1 MNRWSIILAS
11 LIVGL
16 GVAGCAR
23 FRDHPLSPAQTA
35 NSLESRRLDTPD
47 FRRFLAT
54 NLSRSF
60 PEWPPKTWDFD
71 MLTLAAM
78 YYHPSLEVARAQWA
92 VAEGGDKTA
101 AERPNPVLTAQPGY
115 SLSPSSG
122 PSPWTP
128 TVSLDIPIETMG
140 KRRYRMDQARYLS
153 DSARLGIIT
162 AAWQV
167 RSNLRRSLIDFAGA
181 RQRESLLKQE
191 LALHDRI
198 VQSLEQRLEAG
209 AVASSEVGLVRI
221 ARERTQL
228 DWLDARRLSSE
239 ALARVAD
246 SIGVTV
252 AALQGLNL
260 PDQISPSLSVEE
272 LMSANLRR
280 QALLGRA
287 DLLSALSD
295 YAASQAALQLEIA
308 RQYPDI
314 HLGPSYNYDQ
324 NNQKIFLG
332 ITMDLPVLN
341 QNQGPIAEAE
351 ARRTQAAARFNELQT
366 KVINEIDG
374 AVMSYRATEQQL
386 SSLDTLLVAQ
396 RKQTESVAAQVN
408 AGAADP
414 LDLLNAQLEL
424 SVGELARLDGHLR
437 LEQALGAIED
447 ALQRPA
453 AALKPSLVEQSHSAQ
468 AMKENHP

>member
-1 MNRWSIILAS
+1 
-11 LIVGL
+11 
-16 GVAGCAR
+16 
-23 FRDHPLSPAQTA
+23 
-35 NSLESRRLDTPD
+35 
-47 FRRFLAT
+47 
-54 NLSRSF
+54 
-60 PEWPPKTWDFD
+60 
-71 MLTLAAM
+71 
-78 YYHPSLEVARAQWA
+78 
-92 VAEGGDKTA
+92 
-101 AERPNPVLTAQPGY
+101 
-115 SLSPSSG
+115 
-122 PSPWTP
+122 
-128 TVSLDIPIETMG
+128 
-140 KRRYRMDQARYLS
+140 
-153 DSARLGIIT
+153 
-162 AAWQV
+162 
-167 RSNLRRSLIDFAGA
+167 
-181 RQRESLLKQE
+181 
-191 LALHDRI
+191 I